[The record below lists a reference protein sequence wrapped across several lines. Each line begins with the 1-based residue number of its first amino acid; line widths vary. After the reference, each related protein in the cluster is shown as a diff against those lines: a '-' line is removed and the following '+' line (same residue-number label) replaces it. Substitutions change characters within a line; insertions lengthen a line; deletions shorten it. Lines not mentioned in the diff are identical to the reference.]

1 MFKLNYQITS
11 AEYSLQ
17 KEKTDLIICA
27 WKSGNEDIYADFLHR
42 IDEISNGD
50 LSVLTEMLSLAK
62 SCIPSK
68 NMESNIPKEL
78 LLKFESPAKFLK
90 RLPRYIVFS
99 IYDLIGNELRKIN
112 KRTTYSKEEYN
123 QIFEDIITIS
133 IEYLQSCTEY
143 IDGFLAN
150 LHNETVV
157 KKNPLLYCMYYF
169 VVFDNGLTRMVQ
181 VFDKIISN
189 EQLSLYDISMIRYC
203 IRFIVPKSM
212 QLGKETKQSWKK
224 NIQNRNCE
232 IWQEVSYALHKSK
245 GNRGRKKMTCSLD
258 ELLKGDKI
266 AIKDSIKDSIKQ
278 FLKEHTESISLAY
291 LLKALVNANK
301 INKRVEYIV
310 FHRSIEQFS
319 QKEYG
324 IDTPQ
329 KRYGELKELSLDNTL
344 EGKSYIQ
351 AKETIDKWTTI
362 FKTIS

>member
-169 VVFDNGLTRMVQ
+169 VVFDYGLTRMMQ

-189 EQLSLYDISMIRYC
+189 EYMSQSDLSMIRCC
-203 IRFIVPKSM
+203 INFIIPNSM
-212 QLGKETKQSWKK
+212 QLGKETKQSWEKDSK
-224 NIQNRNCE
+224 NCNRE
-232 IWQEVSYALHKSK
+232 VRQEVSSALHNST
-245 GNRGRKKMTCSLD
+245 GNRGRKKMICSLD

-266 AIKDSIKDSIKQ
+266 AIKDSIKQ
-278 FLKEHTESISLAY
+278 FLKEHTEAISLAY

-310 FHRSIEQFS
+310 FHRSIELFS
-319 QKEYG
+319 KKEYG

-329 KRYGELKELSLDNTL
+329 NRYGELKELSLDNTL
-344 EGKSYIQ
+344 EGESYIQ
-351 AKETIDKWTTI
+351 AKKTIDKWTTI